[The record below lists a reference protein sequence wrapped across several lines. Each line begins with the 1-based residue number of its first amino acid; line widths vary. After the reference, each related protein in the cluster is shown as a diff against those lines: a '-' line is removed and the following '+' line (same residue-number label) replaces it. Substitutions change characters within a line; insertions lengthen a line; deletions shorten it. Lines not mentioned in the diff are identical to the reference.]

1 MDRYFLTILEPFP
14 FKEKICG
21 NQTLLLN
28 GEKLAVEYNV
38 LPLFYMQLKRYL
50 KETGPDEVIDHF
62 IQERKQTL
70 LRRVACSLPQ
80 RAIEKEVLSLL
91 RKENISAVV
100 LKGSAISQDI
110 YKNINSRTSCDI
122 DLLVKESDV
131 AMADSILVANG
142 FTRTDPEPLSFLLH
156 RRHHSRYLP
165 KVPGQQ
171 IPIELHWS
179 FSIPGFFRL
188 SSRQIWQ
195 HVAEKK
201 DGALKLSPQMN
212 LIQLFMHHHMHALGQ
227 LRNVVDLF
235 WGIYA
240 YDNEIDWPDF
250 AEKIEQIGLV
260 GTTKNSIRKIEA
272 LWPES
277 SKRLRGLRILKN
289 TTNKT
294 LSFLPI
300 YGLIKLQPNT
310 GTSSIRDKIVSRLVL
325 DSWGTRRFSF
335 IKSVFPSPEILAEL
349 YKDHPNKGMIR
360 NYFRYIRWRF
370 FT

>member
-14 FKEKICG
+14 FREKICG

-38 LPLFYMQLKRYL
+38 LMLFYTQLKRYL

-70 LRRVACSLPQ
+70 LQRVAYSLPQ
-80 RAIEKEVLSLL
+80 RAVEKEVLRLL

-100 LKGSAISQDI
+100 IKGSAISQDI

-131 AMADSILVANG
+131 AMADSILVTNG
-142 FTRTDPEPLSFLLH
+142 FTRSDLEPLPFLLY
-156 RRHHSRYLP
+156 RRHHATYLP
-165 KVPGQQ
+165 KIPGQQ

-179 FSIPGFFRL
+179 FSIPGFFKL

-195 HVAEKK
+195 QVQENK
-201 DGALKLSPQMN
+201 DGALKLSPQVN
-212 LIQLFMHHHMHALGQ
+212 LIQLFMHHHMHALSQ

-250 AEKIEQIGLV
+250 TENIKQIGLL
-260 GTTKNSIRKIEA
+260 GTTKNSVRQIEA
-272 LWPES
+272 LWPERS
-277 SKRLRGLRILKN
+277 RQLRGLQILKN

-294 LSFLPI
+294 VSFLPV
-300 YGLIKLQPNT
+300 YRLIKLEPNA
-310 GTSSIRDKIVSRLVL
+310 GPLSVRDKIVSRLVL
-325 DSWGTRRFSF
+325 DSWSTRLFSF
-335 IKSVFPSPEILAEL
+335 IKSVFPSPEILEEL

-360 NYFRYIRWRF
+360 NYFRYIRWRY